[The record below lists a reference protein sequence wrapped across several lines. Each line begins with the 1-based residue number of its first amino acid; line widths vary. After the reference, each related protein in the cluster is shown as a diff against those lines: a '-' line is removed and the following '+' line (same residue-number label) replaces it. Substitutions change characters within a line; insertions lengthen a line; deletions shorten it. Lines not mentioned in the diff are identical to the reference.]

1 MLKEKYEFPDTLF
14 VNVNG
19 NKQIVLF
26 FFISWHGFYV
36 RKLQN
41 PTISPKNKNID
52 SYKV

>member
-26 FFISWHGFYV
+26 FLFHDTDSMLENYKIQPFHQ
-36 RKLQN
+36 K
-41 PTISPKNKNID
+41 KNID